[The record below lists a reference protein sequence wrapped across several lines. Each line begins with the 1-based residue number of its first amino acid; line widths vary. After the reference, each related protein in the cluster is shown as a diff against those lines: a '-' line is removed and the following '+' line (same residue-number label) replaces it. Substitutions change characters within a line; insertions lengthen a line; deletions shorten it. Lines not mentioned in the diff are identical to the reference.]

1 MERGFQSKYCW
12 KLNGITSISLYL
24 YKCLYKLN
32 NDRVHFYQ
40 QTGVLFFGSRLR
52 RISESFLADVNAVYK
67 KHQIRFDA
75 AWFPV
80 FYMLSRQE
88 SLSIRDISRELEVS
102 HSAASQLISKLQE
115 KGLIRTSS
123 DKEDG
128 RKKVVSFT
136 PKGQKLLLQVQPVW
150 NAMQAAMQELLQESE
165 HTTYL
170 MQAIAETEAAL
181 RTQPIFNRIEKHLK

>member
-1 MERGFQSKYCW
+1 MS
-12 KLNGITSISLYL
+12 
-24 YKCLYKLN
+24 
-32 NDRVHFYQ
+32 FYQ

-67 KHQIRFDA
+67 KHQIHFDA

-80 FYMLSRQE
+80 FYMLSQKE
-88 SLSIRDISRELEVS
+88 SLTIRDISEELEVS

-115 KGLIRTSS
+115 KGLIKTNA

-136 PKGQKLLLQVQPVW
+136 PKGQKLLKQVEPVW
-150 NAMQAAMQELLQESE
+150 TALQTAMEELLQQAEYTA
-165 HTTYL
+165 HL
-170 MQAIAETEAAL
+170 MEAISQTETAL
-181 RTQPIFNRIEKHLK
+181 REQSIFNRIEKHLA

>member
-1 MERGFQSKYCW
+1 MFYICISAYIN
-12 KLNGITSISLYL
+12 LNY
-24 YKCLYKLN
+24 
-32 NDRVHFYQ
+32 DRLSFYQ

-67 KHQIRFDA
+67 KHQIHFDA

-80 FYMLSRQE
+80 FYMLSQKE
-88 SLSIRDISRELEVS
+88 SLTIRDISEELEVS

-115 KGLIRTSS
+115 KGLIKTNA

-136 PKGQKLLLQVQPVW
+136 PKGQKLLKQVEPVW
-150 NAMQAAMQELLQESE
+150 TALQTAMEELLQQAEYTA
-165 HTTYL
+165 HL
-170 MQAIAETEAAL
+170 MEAISQTETAL
-181 RTQPIFNRIEKHLK
+181 REQSIFNRIEKHLT

>member
-1 MERGFQSKYCW
+1 MS
-12 KLNGITSISLYL
+12 
-24 YKCLYKLN
+24 
-32 NDRVHFYQ
+32 FYQ

-52 RISESFLADVNAVYK
+52 RISEYFLADVNAVYK

-80 FYMLSRQE
+80 FYMLSQKE
-88 SLSIRDISRELEVS
+88 SLSIRDISTELEVS

-115 KGLIRTSS
+115 RGLIKTSS

-136 PKGQKLLLQVQPVW
+136 PKGQKLLRQVEPVW
-150 NAMQAAMQELLQESE
+150 NALQLAMEELLRQSDS
-165 HTTYL
+165 TTHL
-170 MQAIAETEAAL
+170 MRAISETETAL
-181 RTQPIFNRIEKHLK
+181 RKQSIFNRIEKHLK